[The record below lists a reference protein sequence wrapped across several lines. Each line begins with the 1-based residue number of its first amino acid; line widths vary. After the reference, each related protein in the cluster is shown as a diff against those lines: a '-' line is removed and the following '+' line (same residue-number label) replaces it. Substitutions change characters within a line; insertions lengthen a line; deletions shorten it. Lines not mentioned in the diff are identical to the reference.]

1 MELFRKLFAKR
12 RLNRQ
17 DQPLRG
23 VPTVRRQKNYS
34 AESGYAYE
42 YFHEGWR
49 PSAGAREYRF
59 TVSGDRKTWFPLS
72 VFVDEAAVRALAD
85 NERYAVAKMALFA
98 AFDERESPAVM
109 RDPVRVTA
117 ARVAEMLSRLGLA

>member
-1 MELFRKLFAKR
+1 VSLELFKKLFAKK
-12 RLNRQ
+12 
-17 DQPLRG
+17 DEPLRG

-49 PSAGAREYRF
+49 PSAGTLEYRF

-72 VFVDEAAVRALAD
+72 VFVDEAAVRTLKD
-85 NERYAVAKMALFA
+85 NERYAVAKMALFT

-109 RDPVRVTA
+109 RDPVRVPA

>member
-1 MELFRKLFAKR
+1 MSVELFRKLFARK
-12 RLNRQ
+12 
-17 DQPLRG
+17 DEPLRG
-23 VPTVRRQKNYS
+23 VPSVRRQKNYS

-49 PSAGAREYRF
+49 PAGGAREYLF
-59 TVSGDRKTWFPLS
+59 TVSGDRKAWFPLS
-72 VFVDEAAVRALAD
+72 VFVDEAAVRALAE

-109 RDPVRVTA
+109 RDPVRVPA
-117 ARVAEMLSRLGLA
+117 ARVAELLSRLGLA